1 MSALPPGG
9 EPAAALTAMPPAAR
23 RLPLPVRRVVDAA
36 HALWP
41 GVLLCAVVAM
51 AAQLLGHNLGG
62 PAIVYALLLGLCLH
76 GVVVDGRAVAGI
88 AWCSGF
94 VLRVGVAL
102 LGLRITLEQL
112 ADLGPETIAIVLGA
126 VATTIGVGLLGAR
139 ALGLT
144 REQGVL
150 TGGASAI
157 CGASAALAI
166 AAALPSSR
174 RNDRYTLLVV
184 LCVSMWSTAAMVVY
198 PLVAK
203 ALDLPPAAAGL
214 FLGGSIQDVAQ
225 VVGAATVLGA
235 PSLDAAVVVKLLR
248 VSLLVLVVM
257 AVAWAW
263 RASAPSSAAAAT
275 GPRRP
280 RLPAVPVFLAGFVA
294 LLVLGNLL
302 NVPPVVKEWAG
313 VVSGACML
321 MAIAGLGLKTELRSL
336 WGLGWRPLALV
347 AVDAVWIATVV
358 LVAALVIVR

>member
-1 MSALPPGG
+1 
-9 EPAAALTAMPPAAR
+9 MPP
-23 RLPLPVRRVVDAA
+23 PVRRLVDTAN
-36 HALWP
+36 ALWP
-41 GVLLCAVVAM
+41 GVLLSAVVAM
-51 AAQLLGHNLGG
+51 AAQLLGHTLGG

-76 GVVVDGRAVAGI
+76 GVAGDGRAAAGI

-166 AAALPSSR
+166 AAALPNSA
-174 RNDRYTLLVV
+174 RNDRFTLLVV
-184 LCVSMWSTAAMVVY
+184 LCVSLWSTAAMVVY
-198 PLVAK
+198 PLIAK
-203 ALDLPPAAAGL
+203 ALELPPAAAGL

-263 RASAPSSAAAAT
+263 RAPAIRPDGASR
-275 GPRRP
+275 PRRP
-280 RLPAVPVFLAGFVA
+280 RLPAVPAFLAAFVA

-302 NVPPVVKEWAG
+302 DVPPVVEQGAG
-313 VVSGACML
+313 LVSGACML
-321 MAIAGLGLKTELRSL
+321 VAIAGLGLKTELRSL
-336 WGLGWRPLALV
+336 WGLGWRPLVLV
-347 AVDAVWIATVV
+347 AVDAVWIGAVM
-358 LVAALVIVR
+358 LAAALVIVG